1 MERFEQTGK
10 SVDDALRAV
19 GERIGRPLREDEYRV
34 VDTGSRGVL
43 GLIGAKPAVL
53 EVWLRE
59 PGAAVEGA
67 DAPLA
72 EWAVSSTESLLQHM
86 GFSARA
92 AASVQE
98 DCLQVDLEM
107 SEEDGGIL
115 IGRRGTTLEAF
126 QHMVRRLVERKAGQP
141 VSVVVDVGGYRQRRK
156 DALVQRAL
164 RIAEQVK
171 RSGRQVTLDPMP
183 PGERRAV
190 HMALKPDRGIATY
203 SVGQEPDRKVVIAPA
218 GGGRQRERRRPE
230 RDRDMERPRRAR
242 RPDFREPREP
252 RESGGEALEPAEF
265 LEPVEP
271 LEPLGSVEPRERRD
285 AAEAMD
291 VEEPFSAEPMER
303 LPAIEEVMPS
313 TSPSYGRR
321 RTYRKP
327 RNRPTRPVNNG
338 F

>member
-10 SVDDALRAV
+10 SVEDALRAV
-19 GERIGRPLREDEYRV
+19 EERIGRPLRQEEYRV
-34 VDTGSRGVL
+34 VDAGTRGVL

-59 PGAAVEGA
+59 SAAAGG
-67 DAPLA
+67 DAPIA
-72 EWAVSSTESLLQHM
+72 EWAISSTETLLQHM
-86 GFSARA
+86 GLAARA
-92 AASVQE
+92 TASEQE

-126 QHMVRRLVERKAGQP
+126 QHVVRRLVERKAGEP
-141 VSVVVDVGGYRQRRK
+141 VPVVVDVGGYRQRRR
-156 DALVQRAL
+156 DALIQRAL
-164 RIAEQVK
+164 RIADQVK

-190 HMALKPDRGIATY
+190 HMALKPDRGITTY

-218 GGGRQRERRRPE
+218 EGGRQRQRRGRE
-230 RDRDMERPRRAR
+230 RDREMERPRRVPRGEPLA
-242 RPDFREPREP
+242 PREDA
-252 RESGGEALEPAEF
+252 ESL
-265 LEPVEP
+265 EP
-271 LEPLGSVEPRERRD
+271 LESMEDVDNLGP
-285 AAEAMD
+285 AESMGDEESFPEAPMAMPA
-291 VEEPFSAEPMER
+291 VEEV
-303 LPAIEEVMPS
+303 LPPS
-313 TSPSYGRR
+313 GPVYGRR

-327 RNRPTRPVNNG
+327 KNRPTRPTNNG